1 MRLNQLALL
10 TCLPLLVAA
19 CDSQQPTYSAANAN
33 SAPPAAAAT
42 PAPAPAPVQ
51 QAAPP
56 PVPVAPAKSA
66 SMRADVEPEVGS
78 PEWLRD
84 PKNRWYQA
92 PAGKIPQMAKLNVG
106 SCDEY
111 IERFRTCFNS
121 GAVPKEQ
128 KFLIRREFSQQMRQ
142 WKSDTA
148 AGKISQVASSC
159 VEAERK
165 GRNELAKFGC
175 KTF

>member
-1 MRLNQLALL
+1 
-10 TCLPLLVAA
+10 
-19 CDSQQPTYSAANAN
+19 
-33 SAPPAAAAT
+33 
-42 PAPAPAPVQ
+42 
-51 QAAPP
+51 
-56 PVPVAPAKSA
+56 
-66 SMRADVEPEVGS
+66 
-78 PEWLRD
+78 
-84 PKNRWYQA
+84 
-92 PAGKIPQMAKLNVG
+92 MAKLNVG
-106 SCDEY
+106 SCDDY